1 MGDSSSFHMQGDL
14 DKDGKM
20 SGYEANRQKKISEA
34 MSNAPAQMNAD
45 LKYDPVNDI
54 ADSPM
59 SMYGDSPVENSGL
72 GPKTAGSGLY
82 MRACGY
88 KK

>member
-1 MGDSSSFHMQGDL
+1 
-14 DKDGKM
+14 
-20 SGYEANRQKKISEA
+20 
-34 MSNAPAQMNAD
+34 MNAD